1 MAGQGP
7 GTGERQ
13 LGDTIQDL
21 LVAGIRLST
30 GLTLY
35 GIAQFQKVFDA
46 AAGGQGLPG
55 AAQKL
60 GSTLE
65 VLSNSLESN
74 MDETKREALRSVSRV
89 SAKAIG
95 KVFEALSPEAIIE
108 AGNRLQGRPDGRPD
122 DAPAAAPAGAS
133 LAVDVLSR
141 PADI

>member
-1 MAGQGP
+1 MAGQAP
-7 GTGERQ
+7 DAGERQ

-35 GIAQFQKVFDA
+35 GITQLQKVFDA
-46 AAGGQGLPG
+46 ATGDQGLP
-55 AAQKL
+55 AVAEKL
-60 GSTLE
+60 ESTLE
-65 VLSNSLESN
+65 VLTNSLESN

-95 KVFEALSPEAIIE
+95 KVFERVRNAAPSLHAIT
-108 AGNRLQGRPDGRPD
+108 GNRLPDSPHGGHD
-122 DAPAAAPAGAS
+122 DAPAGAS